1 MDRKLVRNGFVVA
14 SLAMLLGGC
23 GSVDIVPISPEEAA
37 GAHREDAPKGYIVY
51 APVVVVEIRA
61 DKAGGCAVSRTMVLP
76 DYRRPYRVRV
86 RNGFGKSGVELAF
99 QDGWLLA
106 RVKESADNTAVLSA
120 LTEAFQAQAVNCPAA
135 GLYRVNPDSGALE
148 RFLEYR

>member
-1 MDRKLVRNGFVVA
+1 MDRKLVRNGFVA
-14 SLAMLLGGC
+14 SLAVLLGGC
-23 GSVDIVPISPEEAA
+23 AGVDIVPIPPEEAA
-37 GAHREDAPKGYIVY
+37 GVHRKDAPRGYIVY
-51 APVVVVEIRA
+51 APMVVVEIKA
-61 DKAGGCAVSRTMVLP
+61 DKAGGCAVGTTMVLP

-86 RNGFGKSGVELAF
+86 RNGFGKSGVDLEF
-99 QDGWLLA
+99 QDGWLLG

-148 RFLEYR
+148 RVLAYR